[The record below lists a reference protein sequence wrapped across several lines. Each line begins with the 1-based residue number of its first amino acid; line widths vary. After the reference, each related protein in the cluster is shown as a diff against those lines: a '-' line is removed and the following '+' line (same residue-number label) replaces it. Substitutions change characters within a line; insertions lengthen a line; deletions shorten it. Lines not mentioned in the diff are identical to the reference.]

1 MWGGAPHRGTSEMA
15 RTKADPTRRTLVD
28 IKNGVDK
35 TGGAS
40 KAGGEKK
47 KYLAMLSYT

>member
-1 MWGGAPHRGTSEMA
+1 MA

-47 KYLAMLSYT
+47 KYRFKPGTVALREIRA